1 MSSQIFLT
9 LYTTGTYCKQPN
21 TTPLFPLSTH
31 NDSPTNCA
39 RICQQTDGCLGF
51 DQTVE
56 GMCKL
61 VQTSQRSTYN
71 GFTIQPELV
80 YYERC

>member
-1 MSSQIFLT
+1 M
-9 LYTTGTYCKQPN
+9 
-21 TTPLFPLSTH
+21 TPLMPLSTH
-31 NDSPTNCA
+31 NDSPSTINCA
-39 RICQQTDGCLGF
+39 RICQQTDGCFGF

-56 GMCKL
+56 EMCKL

-71 GFTIQPELV
+71 GSAIKPELV